1 MPIRIYRPYT
11 AGTRNR
17 SVSDFSEI
25 TSSNP
30 EKALLRKKISNS
42 GRNNRGVITT
52 RHKGGGHK
60 QRYRIIDFK
69 RNKRDINATVATIEY
84 DPNRNSRIALLHY
97 RDGEK
102 KIYTPS

>member
-25 TSSNP
+25 TSSTP
-30 EKALLRKKISNS
+30 EKSLLRKKTSTS

-60 QRYRIIDFK
+60 QRYRVIDFK
-69 RNKRDINATVATIEY
+69 RDKQNINAVVATI
-84 DPNRNSRIALLHY
+84 SRY
-97 RDGEK
+97 
-102 KIYTPS
+102 